1 MKRVT
6 FKCFFRVLT
15 VFTLLLSLTL
25 LPSCAFA
32 NMHAI
37 AIDPPSH
44 PGSTWSTPD
53 GKITFTVQEEYIV
66 RFEGKV
72 EISTGEFVEAS
83 PLQTNI
89 FGEIS
94 TECGPLP
101 VFISFHS
108 PASSVIFYSE
118 DMPYKSGDTEDRT
131 YVLMEYSLLQCELY
145 RKSKKHFELKVEFS
159 KIDEIPEGTVFDF
172 YRTDAE

>member
-6 FKCFFRVLT
+6 FKYFFRVLT

-83 PLQTNI
+83 PLETNI
-89 FGEIS
+89 SGEIS
-94 TECGPLP
+94 TNDEAIP
-101 VFISFHS
+101 VFITFHS

-118 DMPYKSGDTEDRT
+118 DMPYKSGDTEDGT
-131 YVLMEYSLLQCELY
+131 DVLREYRFLQCELY
-145 RKSKKHFELKVEFS
+145 RKNAKHFELKVEFS
-159 KIDEIPEGTVFDF
+159 KIDEIPAGTVLDF
-172 YRTDAE
+172 YRTDVE

>member
-1 MKRVT
+1 M
-6 FKCFFRVLT
+6 
-15 VFTLLLSLTL
+15 LSLTL
-25 LPSCAFA
+25 LTGCAFA

-66 RFEGKV
+66 RFEGKE
-72 EISTGEFVEAS
+72 EISTGRFVEVS
-83 PLQTNI
+83 PLETNI

-101 VFISFHS
+101 VFITFHS
-108 PASSVIFYSE
+108 PASSVAFYSE
-118 DMPYKSGDTEDRT
+118 DMPYKSGDTENRSD
-131 YVLMEYSLLQCELY
+131 VLREYSLLQCELY
-145 RKSKKHFELKVEFS
+145 RKNAKHFELKVEFS
-159 KIDEIPEGTVFDF
+159 KIDEIPAGTVLDF
-172 YRTDAE
+172 YRTDVE